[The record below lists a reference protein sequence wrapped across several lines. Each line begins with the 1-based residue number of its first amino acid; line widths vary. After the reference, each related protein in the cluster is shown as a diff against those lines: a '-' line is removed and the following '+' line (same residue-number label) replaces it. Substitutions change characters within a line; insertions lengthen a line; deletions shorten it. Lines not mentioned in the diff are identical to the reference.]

1 MKLVSQSYWW
11 SFRIHKQCFTGS
23 SFYDYFEHVDLVTTM
38 CGGHGSEHLGKQLS
52 HLLALEN
59 ILNVSRAAVTSRND
73 VPRLTL
79 PFSMVYTCQL
89 FPDTERG
96 LIKSKHFLPLHAPPT
111 QERKKK
117 KKRRYVT
124 SRFQRPLGKPLNHL
138 IQTTP
143 SVNFKVK
150 TFHWDI
156 TFRFDISLLPWH
168 THQLAEKQGDSSK
181 NEMESC

>member
-1 MKLVSQSYWW
+1 M
-11 SFRIHKQCFTGS
+11 
-23 SFYDYFEHVDLVTTM
+23 DLVTTM

-117 KKRRYVT
+117 KK
-124 SRFQRPLGKPLNHL
+124 G
-138 IQTTP
+138 
-143 SVNFKVK
+143 
-150 TFHWDI
+150 
-156 TFRFDISLLPWH
+156 
-168 THQLAEKQGDSSK
+168 G
-181 NEMESC
+181 M